1 MPPLVYSRV
10 AIRIGFCRLQPTGA
24 REGKDHGDTDAHS
37 ARYQET
43 RPAGDVP
50 RADSTVVHVDR
61 GRSRSTA
68 DMRDLSPEW
77 PSDRGFVGTCWPP
90 CTRTHSRSPI
100 PMAAISLPNT
110 RDVTTMPRTP

>member
-43 RPAGDVP
+43 RPAGMSRVQIARLCMSIGDGHEVRGYARSKPGMALGP
-50 RADSTVVHVDR
+50 RVRRHV
-61 GRSRSTA
+61 
-68 DMRDLSPEW
+68 L
-77 PSDRGFVGTCWPP
+77 
-90 CTRTHSRSPI
+90 
-100 PMAAISLPNT
+100 AALH
-110 RDVTTMPRTP
+110 

>member
-61 GRSRSTA
+61 GRSRST
-68 DMRDLSPEW
+68 RICVY
-77 PSDRGFVGTCWPP
+77 FVKSVF
-90 CTRTHSRSPI
+90 R
-100 PMAAISLPNT
+100 
-110 RDVTTMPRTP
+110 V

>member
-61 GRSRSTA
+61 GRSRSTRIYA
-68 DMRDLSPEW
+68 
-77 PSDRGFVGTCWPP
+77 
-90 CTRTHSRSPI
+90 RSKPG
-100 PMAAISLPNT
+100 MALG
-110 RDVTTMPRTP
+110 PRVRRHVLAALH

>member
-50 RADSTVVHVDR
+50 RADSTVVLSIGDGHEVRGYARSKPGMALGPRVRRHV
-61 GRSRSTA
+61 
-68 DMRDLSPEW
+68 L
-77 PSDRGFVGTCWPP
+77 
-90 CTRTHSRSPI
+90 
-100 PMAAISLPNT
+100 AALH
-110 RDVTTMPRTP
+110 

>member
-43 RPAGDVP
+43 RPAGVY
-50 RADSTVVHVDR
+50 
-61 GRSRSTA
+61 
-68 DMRDLSPEW
+68 
-77 PSDRGFVGTCWPP
+77 FVKSVF
-90 CTRTHSRSPI
+90 R
-100 PMAAISLPNT
+100 
-110 RDVTTMPRTP
+110 V